1 MKITASV
8 KENQTYFDKR
18 LQVDQSFDLISRPLQ
33 VGGRDAVLYFIN
45 GFCGED
51 IMQKM
56 LQYFLGVKATE
67 MPRDAEHMIRT
78 LVPHV
83 EVSLSDD
90 WDFLTHNVLSGLV
103 LLLIDGYTEGIII
116 DARDYPA
123 RGVDEPDKDKVSAW
137 FQGWFRGNR
146 CPKHRS
152 HPAPYPQYRSPS
164 GNSQCR

>member
-67 MPRDAEHMIRT
+67 MPRDAERMIRT

-123 RGVDEPDKDKVSAW
+123 RGVDEPDKDKVL
-137 FQGWFRGNR
+137 RG
-146 CPKHRS
+146 S
-152 HPAPYPQYRSPS
+152 
-164 GNSQCR
+164 